1 MATVKQ
7 TIEVFEWS
15 PEGSKKVSEFTREV
29 DEAELMTDKEI
40 DDFWCS
46 CPPPADSSHRESNF
60 HDDEWLTDPETGE
73 EYFSKHHY
81 TCRDC
86 GKTTQIG

>member
-1 MATVKQ
+1 MATYKQ
-7 TIEVFEWS
+7 TVQVTTRNADGTTTHSSFEMDAD
-15 PEGSKKVSEFTREV
+15 T
-29 DEAELMTDKEI
+29 DDLMTDAEI
-40 DDFWCS
+40 KDFWCH
-46 CPPPADSSHRESNF
+46 CPPLPGGEYRETIF
-60 HDDEWLTDPETGE
+60 HDDDWLTDPETGE